1 MRIPFGFL
9 VLFLFGIILI
19 PLHLM
24 SSATQKA
31 SELNQW
37 YSWLLLINVL
47 GSVLLLGLV
56 GGNIW
61 WLVRQFRKR
70 TAGSRLALKM
80 VLLFVIL
87 ALTPASIVFYY
98 SYQFLHRSIDSWF
111 DVEIDRAM
119 ESSLELGKAALD
131 QRMQG
136 LLKRTRQLAEDLE
149 DVPEKVRVIEL
160 NRLRDRSGASEL
172 TLLTRR
178 GRIVATSSAGLDLI
192 LPSMPDPSLLSLAR
206 DGAYVSLDPSPGPV
220 VEEKGAALFQVRV
233 LLPLELEQPLF
244 LQALY
249 PLPGRINALAQTVE
263 NAYAHYQQMA
273 YLRRSLKFSFSL
285 TLALTLLL
293 SMLASIWAAFL
304 SIRRI
309 VAPVKMLV
317 QGTRAVAQ
325 GNLDS
330 RLPILQKDDMGFL
343 VSSFNTMTTHL
354 ARARDEAERSR
365 RQVEDQRAY
374 LETVLGHLSS
384 GVLTL
389 SDQTRLRTAN
399 QAAETLL
406 GVDFSTIIG
415 KPLRSLAEANPAL
428 AELVQ
433 LIRSRLLENEGVWQ
447 EEVIIKD
454 QQGQK
459 VLLCRG
465 SPLLGADGHRSG
477 AVLVFDDITALV
489 QAQKYAAWSEMARR
503 LAHEIKNPLTPI
515 QLAAER
521 LERKLKPQVSRAGGE
536 VLERSTHTIV
546 QQVEALKTMV
556 NAFSEY
562 ARLPKLQP
570 QPVAMSIL
578 IDEVIALYPPDS
590 GVEFQL
596 DLDPQLPVI
605 LADPLRLR
613 QVLHNLIKNTLEAC
627 APPVEVKISLHL
639 VEQRGGK
646 GIEWVVEDNGP
657 GVAPDQVE
665 HIFDPYVT
673 TKSRGTGLG
682 LAIVRKIVE
691 EHGGTIHL
699 DRQYQQ
705 GARFVIRLPLESERP
720 LQKSPATRRVR
731 EGQPHSHNVTG

>member
-1 MRIPFGFL
+1 MRIPLSIL
-9 VLFLFGIILI
+9 VIVLFGIILV

-37 YSWLLLINVL
+37 YTWLLLINAL

-70 TAGSRLALKM
+70 AAGSRLALKM

-98 SYQFLHRSIDSWF
+98 SFQFLHRSIDSWF
-111 DVEIDRAM
+111 DVEIDQAM
-119 ESSLELGKAALD
+119 ASSLELGKAALD
-131 QRMQG
+131 QRMRG
-136 LLKRTRQLAEDLE
+136 LLIRSRQLAEELE
-149 DVPEKVRVIEL
+149 DVPEQVRVIEL
-160 NRLRDRSGASEL
+160 NRLRERSGASEL
-172 TLLTRR
+172 TLLTRQ
-178 GRIVATSSAGLDLI
+178 GRIIATSSAGVDLI
-192 LPSMPDPSLLSLAR
+192 LPSLPDLSLLTLAK
-206 DGAYVSLDPSPGPV
+206 DGGYVGLDPSPGPV
-220 VEEKGAALFQVRV
+220 VEEKENALLQVRV
-233 LLPLELEQPLF
+233 LLPLQMERLLF

-249 PLPGRINALAQTVE
+249 PLPQRINELAQTVE

-325 GNLDS
+325 GNLDR

-365 RQVEDQRAY
+365 RQVEDQRTY

-399 QAAETLL
+399 QAAEAIL
-406 GVDFSTIIG
+406 GVDFSTICG

-428 AELVQ
+428 SELTH
-433 LIRSRLLENEGVWQ
+433 LIRGRLLETEGVWQ
-447 EEVIIKD
+447 EEVIIID

-465 SPLLGADGHRSG
+465 SPLLGADGRRSG

-521 LERKLKPQVSRAGGE
+521 LERKLKPQVSPEGE
-536 VLERSTHTIV
+536 AVLERSTHTIV

-570 QPVAMSIL
+570 QPVDMGIL
-578 IDEVIALYPPDS
+578 IEEVLALYPPDS

-596 DLDPQLPVI
+596 DLDPDLPH
-605 LADPLRLR
+605 LSADPLRLR
-613 QVLHNLIKNTLEAC
+613 QVLHNLIKNALEAGT
-627 APPVEVKISLHL
+627 PPIHLKISVRLIAPMGRADL
-639 VEQRGGK
+639 
-646 GIEWVVEDNGP
+646 EWVVEDDGP
-657 GVAPDQVE
+657 GVAPQQAE
-665 HIFDPYVT
+665 QIFDPYVT

-682 LAIVRKIVE
+682 LAIVRKIIE
-691 EHGGTIHL
+691 EHGGTIRL
-699 DRQYQQ
+699 DRQFKN
-705 GARFVIRLPLESERP
+705 GARFVIRLPVEAEGSLEKFKESAHGGAE
-720 LQKSPATRRVR
+720 LKAK
-731 EGQPHSHNVTG
+731 

>member
-1 MRIPFGFL
+1 MRLPLSLL
-9 VLFLFGIILI
+9 VIVLFGIILV

-37 YSWLLLINVL
+37 YSWLLLINAL

-61 WLVRQFRKR
+61 WLIRQFRKR
-70 TAGSRLALKM
+70 AAGSRLAFRM
-80 VLLFVIL
+80 VLLFVVL

-98 SYQFLHRSIDSWF
+98 SFQFLHRSIDSWF
-111 DVEIDRAM
+111 DVEIDQAM

-131 QRMQG
+131 QRTQG
-136 LLKRTRQLAEDLE
+136 LRQRTQRLAEKLAE
-149 DVPEKVRVIEL
+149 VPEEVRVIEL
-160 NRLRDRSGASEL
+160 NRLREKSGASEM
-172 TLLTRR
+172 TLLTRE
-178 GRIVATSSAGLDLI
+178 GRIVATSSAGVDLI
-192 LPSMPDPSLLSLAR
+192 LPSMPDPSLITLAR
-206 DGAYVSLDPSPGPV
+206 EHGYVGLDPSPGPV
-220 VEEKGAALFQVRV
+220 VTENDNARLQVRV
-233 LLPLELEQPLF
+233 LLPVQMESSLF

-249 PLPGRINALAQTVE
+249 PLPYRINLLARTVE
-263 NAYAHYQQMA
+263 NAYAHYRQMG

-343 VSSFNTMTTHL
+343 VSSFNTMTNRL
-354 ARARDEAERSR
+354 SQARDEAERSR

-399 QAAETLL
+399 QAAESIL
-406 GVDFSTIIG
+406 GIDFSSICG
-415 KPLRSLAEANPAL
+415 QPLRSLAEANPAL
-428 AELVQ
+428 SDLVQ
-433 LIRSRLLENEGVWQ
+433 LIRTRLLESEGIWQ
-447 EEVIIKD
+447 EEVVITD

-465 SPLLGADGHRSG
+465 SPLQGADGRRSG
-477 AVLVFDDITALV
+477 AVLVFDDITTLV

-521 LERKLKPQVSRAGGE
+521 LERKLKPQVGPEGGA

-570 QPVAMSIL
+570 QPVDMGIL
-578 IDEVIALYPPDS
+578 IEEVLALYPPDS
-590 GVEFQL
+590 GVVFHL
-596 DLDPQLPVI
+596 DVDPGLPV
-605 LADPLRLR
+605 LSADPLRLR
-613 QVLHNLIKNTLEAC
+613 QVLHNLIKNALEAGTQ
-627 APPVEVKISLHL
+627 PVHLTISVHHVKEAGWTGL
-639 VEQRGGK
+639 
-646 GIEWVVEDNGP
+646 EWVVEDDGP
-657 GVAPDQVE
+657 GVAPEQAE
-665 HIFDPYVT
+665 QIFDPYVT

-691 EHGGTIHL
+691 EHGGTIRL
-699 DRQYQQ
+699 DRQFNN
-705 GARFVIRLPLESERP
+705 GARFVIRLPVESRAHVDASEAHRNDR
-720 LQKSPATRRVR
+720 A
-731 EGQPHSHNVTG
+731 EI

>member
-1 MRIPFGFL
+1 MRLPLSLL
-9 VLFLFGIILI
+9 VVVLFGIILV

-47 GSVLLLGLV
+47 GSALLLGLV
-56 GGNIW
+56 GANIW
-61 WLVRQFRKR
+61 WLIRQFRKR
-70 TAGSRLALKM
+70 AAGSRLALRM
-80 VLLFVIL
+80 VLLFVFL

-98 SYQFLHRSIDSWF
+98 SFQFLHRSIDSWF
-111 DVEIDRAM
+111 DVEIDQAM

-136 LLKRTRQLAEDLE
+136 LRQRTLRLVGKLAE
-149 DVPEKVRVIEL
+149 VPEDVRVIEL
-160 NRLRDRSGASEL
+160 NRLRERSGASEM
-172 TLLTRR
+172 TLLTRQ
-178 GRIVATSSAGLDLI
+178 GRIIATSGAGVDLM
-192 LPSMPDPSLLSLAR
+192 LPSMPDPSILALAR
-206 DGAYVSLDPSPGPV
+206 KSGYVGLDPAPGPV
-220 VEEKGAALFQVRV
+220 VRKDEEARLQVRV
-233 LLPLELEQPLF
+233 LLPLQLESPVF

-249 PLPGRINALAQTVE
+249 PLPYRINQLARTVE
-263 NAYAHYQQMA
+263 KAYAHYQQMG

-325 GNLDS
+325 GNLDQ

-343 VSSFNTMTTHL
+343 VSSFNTMTNRL
-354 ARARDEAERSR
+354 AQALDEAERSR
-365 RQVEDQRAY
+365 RQVEDQRTY

-399 QAAETLL
+399 QAAEAIL
-406 GVDFSTIIG
+406 GVDFATISG
-415 KPLRSLAEANPAL
+415 KPLRSLAEENPAL
-428 AELVQ
+428 SDLVQ
-433 LIRSRLLENEGVWQ
+433 LIRARLLESEEIWQ
-447 EEVIIKD
+447 EEVVIKD

-465 SPLLGADGHRSG
+465 SPLLGADGRRSG

-521 LERKLKPQVSRAGGE
+521 LERKLKPQVGPEGAA

-570 QPVAMSIL
+570 QPVDMGIL
-578 IDEVIALYPPDS
+578 IEEVLALYPPDA
-590 GVEFQL
+590 GVMFQL
-596 DLDPQLPVI
+596 ELDSGLPV
-605 LADPLRLR
+605 LSADPLRLR
-613 QVLHNLIKNTLEAC
+613 QVLHNLIKNALEAGT
-627 APPVEVKISLHL
+627 PPVHVKISLRL
-639 VEQRGGK
+639 VKDAGRVGL
-646 GIEWVVEDNGP
+646 EWVVEDDGP
-657 GVAPDQVE
+657 GVAPEQAE
-665 HIFDPYVT
+665 QIFDPYVT

-682 LAIVRKIVE
+682 LAIVRKIIE
-691 EHGGTIHL
+691 EHGGTIRL
-699 DRQYQQ
+699 DRQFGR
-705 GARFVIRLPLESERP
+705 GARFVIRLPVESRAHP
-720 LQKSPATRRVR
+720 GKSGAPRNDRV
-731 EGQPHSHNVTG
+731 ET

>member
-1 MRIPFGFL
+1 MRLPLSLL
-9 VLFLFGIILI
+9 VVVLFGIILV

-31 SELNQW
+31 SELNEW

-47 GSVLLLGLV
+47 GSTLLLGLV
-56 GGNIW
+56 GANIW
-61 WLVRQFRKR
+61 WLIRQFRKR
-70 TAGSRLALKM
+70 AAGSRLAFRM
-80 VLLFVIL
+80 VLLFVFL

-98 SYQFLHRSIDSWF
+98 SFQFLHRSIDSWF
-111 DVEIDRAM
+111 DVEIDQAM

-136 LLKRTRQLAEDLE
+136 LRRRTRSLAEKLAE
-149 DVPEKVRVIEL
+149 VPEEVRVIEL
-160 NRLRDRSGASEL
+160 DRLRERSGASEM
-172 TLLTRR
+172 TLLTRQ
-178 GRIVATSSAGLDLI
+178 GRIIATSSSGVDLI
-192 LPSMPDPSLLSLAR
+192 LPSMPDPSVLALAR
-206 DGAYVSLDPSPGPV
+206 EKGYVGLDPAPGPV
-220 VEEKGAALFQVRV
+220 VEEDEDARLQVRV
-233 LLPLELEQPLF
+233 LLPVQMENPVF

-249 PLPGRINALAQTVE
+249 PLPYRINLLARTVE
-263 NAYAHYQQMA
+263 NAYAHYQQMG

-325 GNLDS
+325 GNLDQ

-343 VSSFNTMTTHL
+343 VSSFNTMTNRL
-354 ARARDEAERSR
+354 AQARDEAERSR
-365 RQVEDQRAY
+365 RQAEDQRTY

-399 QAAETLL
+399 QAAETIL
-406 GVDFSTIIG
+406 GVDFATING
-415 KPLRSLAEANPAL
+415 KPLRSLAEENPAL
-428 AELVQ
+428 SDLVQ
-433 LIRSRLLENEGVWQ
+433 LIRTRLLESEGIWQ
-447 EEVIIKD
+447 EEVVIKD

-465 SPLLGADGHRSG
+465 SPLLGADGRRSG

-521 LERKLKPQVSRAGGE
+521 LERKLKTQVGPEGGA

-570 QPVAMSIL
+570 QPVDIGIL
-578 IDEVIALYPPDS
+578 IDEVLALYPPDS

-596 DLDPQLPVI
+596 DLDSGLPV
-605 LADPLRLR
+605 LSADPLRLR
-613 QVLHNLIKNTLEAC
+613 QVLHNLIKNALEAGT
-627 APPVEVKISLHL
+627 PPIHLGISVHL
-639 VEQRGGK
+639 VKEAGWTGL
-646 GIEWVVEDNGP
+646 EWVVEDDGP
-657 GVAPDQVE
+657 GVEPEQAEQ
-665 HIFDPYVT
+665 IFDPYVT

-699 DRQYQQ
+699 DRQFKH
-705 GARFVIRLPLESERP
+705 GARFVIRLPVESKVPLEKSEVSRND
-720 LQKSPATRRVR
+720 RV
-731 EGQPHSHNVTG
+731 EI